1 MTDSPPADHPG
12 QSSPKIEAWM
22 REAIALAN
30 QAKDR
35 DEVPVGA
42 LIIKNDQIIGRG
54 FNLRESLQDA
64 TKHAEMDAIAE
75 ACRQLGTW
83 RLTGCELI
91 VTLEPCLMCS
101 GAIYQARLDRVWFGA
116 HDPKAGAMGSLYR
129 IHEDMRLNHRLPAIG
144 GILADECGALLREFF
159 RRKRR

>member
-1 MTDSPPADHPG
+1 M
-12 QSSPKIEAWM
+12 KVEAWM

-35 DEVPVGA
+35 NEVPVGA
-42 LIIKNDQIIGRG
+42 VIVKNDQIIGRG

-64 TKHAEMDAIAE
+64 TKHAEMDAITD

-83 RLTGCELI
+83 RLTGCELF

-116 HDPKAGAMGSLYR
+116 HDPKAGAMVSLYR
-129 IHEDMRLNHRLPAIG
+129 IHEDVRLNHRLPVTG
-144 GILADECGALLREFF
+144 GILANECGEILRDFF
-159 RRKRR
+159 RKKRR

>member
-1 MTDSPPADHPG
+1 MTDQFLPSPITDTTAAA
-12 QSSPKIEAWM
+12 ERWM
-22 REAIALAN
+22 REAILLAK

-35 DEVPVGA
+35 NEVPVGA
-42 LIIKNDQIIGRG
+42 VIVKNQQIIGRG

-64 TKHAEMDAIAE
+64 TKHAEMDAIAD
-75 ACRQLGTW
+75 ACKQLGTW
-83 RLTGCELI
+83 RLTGCELF

-129 IHEDMRLNHRLPAIG
+129 IHEDLRLNHRLPASG
-144 GILADECGALLREFF
+144 GILAQECGDLLRDFF
-159 RRKRR
+159 RQKRR